1 MIAKGCFDGFM
12 WSFLRN
18 CLNVVSQRVLF
29 LMVLNWLFFGGMFV
43 GALLGQYGFADSF
56 GWLPVRDEV
65 FQGEIGVS
73 PWLVLV
79 IFFFNL
85 VLSGFVL
92 VTLSGLA
99 FFVLP
104 LVFLSVRSFLWGA
117 LLNGLST
124 SMFLA
129 AFPTLIL
136 EGEGYV
142 LAALAGV
149 NLGVSWFKPK
159 WIYGEKELSRKE
171 SIKMALKDCLRIYVL
186 VAIFL
191 FVAAVVE
198 TVTIVFLH

>member
-1 MIAKGCFDGFM
+1 MGVM
-12 WSFLRN
+12 WSFFRN
-18 CLNVVSQRVLF
+18 CLNVVSQRILL
-29 LMVLNWLFFGGMFV
+29 LMVLNWLFFGVMFV
-43 GALLGQYGFADSF
+43 GALLGQYGFMSSF
-56 GWLPVRDEV
+56 GWLPVKDEV
-65 FQGEIGVS
+65 FQQGLEVS
-73 PWLVLV
+73 PWLVLD

-92 VTLSGLA
+92 VTLSGLV
-99 FFVLP
+99 FFVLS
-104 LVFLSVRSFLWGA
+104 LVFLSVRAFLWGV

-136 EGEGYV
+136 EGECYV

-149 NLGVSWFKPK
+149 NLGLSWFRPK
-159 WIYGEKELSRKE
+159 WAYGGGELSRRE
-171 SIKMALKDCLRIYVL
+171 SVKMALKDCLRVYVL

-198 TVTIVFLH
+198 SVTLILLH

>member
-1 MIAKGCFDGFM
+1 MGALVGQYEF
-12 WSFLRN
+12 
-18 CLNVVSQRVLF
+18 VVSF
-29 LMVLNWLFFGGMFV
+29 EWL
-43 GALLGQYGFADSF
+43 S
-56 GWLPVRDEV
+56 VRDEV
-65 FQGEIGVS
+65 FQGGVEVS
-73 PWLVLV
+73 PWLVLD

-104 LVFLSVRSFLWGA
+104 LVFLFVRAFLWGV

-142 LAALAGV
+142 LAALAGI
-149 NLGVSWFKPK
+149 NLGMSWFKPK
-159 WIYGEKELSRKE
+159 RVYGEEELSRIE
-171 SIKMALKDCLRIYVL
+171 SVKMALKDCLRIY
-186 VAIFL
+186 A
-191 FVAAVVE
+191 
-198 TVTIVFLH
+198 

>member
-1 MIAKGCFDGFM
+1 MGVM

-18 CLNVVSQRVLF
+18 CLNVISQRILF

-43 GALLGQYGFADSF
+43 GALLGQYGLVNSF
-56 GWLPVRDEV
+56 EWWLVGDEV
-65 FQGEIGVS
+65 FQGGLEVS
-73 PWLVLV
+73 PWLVLG
-79 IFFFNL
+79 IFFSNL

-104 LVFLSVRSFLWGA
+104 LVFLSVRGFLWGV

-124 SMFLA
+124 PMFLA

-159 WIYGEKELSRKE
+159 WAYRGEGLSRRE
-171 SIKMALKDCLRIYVL
+171 SVKMALKDCLHIYVL

-198 TVTIVFLH
+198 SLTIILLH